1 MNQLWRLEKNVSFP
15 ENFFFKDWL
24 ILLTPINTHLSENT
38 NAKVI
43 SKDSFSKGS
52 YKKIEKSR
60 TGKTE
65 QNVKASEN
73 KKLSFFSLTKAQDFI
88 NED

>member
-1 MNQLWRLEKNVSFP
+1 M
-15 ENFFFKDWL
+15 
-24 ILLTPINTHLSENT
+24 PINTHLSENT

-43 SKDSFSKGS
+43 SKDSFSNGS

-65 QNVKASEN
+65 QNLKTNEN
-73 KKLSFFSLTKAQDFI
+73 KKLFFFSLMTARGFI
-88 NED
+88 NEA